1 MSPFSS
7 LLHDLRKRFNISQKT
22 LGELTG
28 YEQGYVSALE
38 LGVKGPPTS
47 EFLQKLIS
55 ALSLSEE
62 DACRIRD
69 AVETSRYKILI
80 RKDAPESIFLMCN
93 ELRQQLDH
101 LHPGQIEAIRAV
113 LRLSPSLK
121 EPEPSVDH
129 RFCHQKTD
137 PRREEAAM

>member
-1 MSPFSS
+1 MSPFSTF
-7 LLHDLRKRFNISQKT
+7 LHYLRVHLNISQKA
-22 LGELTG
+22 LGELMG

-62 DACRIRD
+62 DASRIRE
-69 AVETSRYKILI
+69 AAEASRRKVEIP
-80 RKDAPESIFLMCN
+80 KDAPESIFLMCH

-101 LHPGQIEAIRAV
+101 LHPCQVDAIRAV
-113 LRLSPSLK
+113 LRLSPNTK
-121 EPEPSVDH
+121 EPEPSVDL